1 MIINHAKNDLNNYYK
16 LIFFLCMPCVLYG
29 LYKNSLNVYLESN
42 DVFLLLKPII
52 SLGFGLG
59 FGLFMD
65 YKITKLK
72 KINRHIISALFLWMI
87 LPFNTPLWLY
97 IIGFVVLCL
106 VMEKFDS
113 FVHPILI
120 SKLICI
126 IILFLLS
133 KYTYQ
138 NYYEASGLYAY
149 SFTDLFFKNQVGGVA
164 TSNLILVV
172 ISFIIL
178 LFNSLYKKNISI
190 SALASYII
198 TMLLFAIF
206 SSNNSIYFRMM
217 ISASVLFEILML
229 APLNEY
235 SSYTLKGQVIHGLF
249 VGGVGAVICAL
260 WLPYDGVAIAILVG
274 SLFKNIFDKK
284 FELN

>member
-1 MIINHAKNDLNNYYK
+1 MKINHSKNDLNAYYK
-16 LIFFLCMPCVLYG
+16 FLFFLCVPFVLYG
-29 LYKNSLNVYLESN
+29 LYKNSLVVYLESK
-42 DVFLLLKPII
+42 DFFLLLKPII
-52 SLGFGLG
+52 SLGLALG
-59 FGLFMD
+59 FGIFMY

-164 TSNLILVV
+164 TSNLVLVV
-172 ISFIIL
+172 IIFIIL

-206 SSNNSIYFRMM
+206 SSNNSIYFGMM

-235 SSYTLKGQVIHGLF
+235 SSYTLKGQVIYGLF

-260 WLPYDGVAIAILVG
+260 GLPYDGVAIAILVG

>member
-1 MIINHAKNDLNNYYK
+1 
-16 LIFFLCMPCVLYG
+16 
-29 LYKNSLNVYLESN
+29 
-42 DVFLLLKPII
+42 
-52 SLGFGLG
+52 
-59 FGLFMD
+59 
-65 YKITKLK
+65 
-72 KINRHIISALFLWMI
+72 MI

-97 IIGFVVLCL
+97 IIGFGVLIL
-106 VMEKFDS
+106 VLKKFDN
-113 FVHPILI
+113 FIHPILI

-126 IILFLLS
+126 IILVLLS

-172 ISFIIL
+172 ICFIFL
-178 LFNSLYKKNISI
+178 LFNLLYKKNISI

-206 SSNNSIYFRMM
+206 SSNTSIYIEMM
-217 ISASVLFEILML
+217 ISASILFEMLML

-235 SSYTLKGQVIHGLF
+235 SSYTSKGQILYGLF

-260 WLPYDGVAIAILVG
+260 WLPYEGVAIAILG
-274 SLFKNIFDKK
+274 ASILKNIFDKK
-284 FELN
+284 FVLN